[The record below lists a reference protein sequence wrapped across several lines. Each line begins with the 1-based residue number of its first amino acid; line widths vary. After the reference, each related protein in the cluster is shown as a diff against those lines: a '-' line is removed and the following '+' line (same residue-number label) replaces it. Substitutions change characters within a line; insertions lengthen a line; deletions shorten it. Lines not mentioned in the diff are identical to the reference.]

1 MKDEIDMDQPKLKPG
16 WQPVEDVNWDAY
28 MDAISKAKNKQQI
41 LAHLRNLI
49 ENKGYANMIRAAE
62 LAFNRLTEVLPGEKG
77 SIGVHAYVDGKEI
90 YTNFRFAPAGGKSGK
105 DEFNY

>member
-1 MKDEIDMDQPKLKPG
+1 MKDEMNMDTPKLKPG

-28 MDAISKAKNKQQI
+28 TEAMSKAKNKQQI

-49 ENKGYANMIRAAE
+49 ENKGYANMLRAAE
-62 LAFNRLTEVLPGEKG
+62 VAFDRLTEVLPGEKG
-77 SIGVHAYVDGKEI
+77 SIGVYAYVDGKEI
-90 YTNFRFAPAGGKSGK
+90 YTNFRFVPAGGKSGK

>member
-1 MKDEIDMDQPKLKPG
+1 MNEKLTPKPG
-16 WQPVEDVNWDAY
+16 WQPVEDVNWDVY
-28 MDAISKAKNKQQI
+28 IEAISKAKNKQQI

-49 ENKGYANMIRAAE
+49 EKKGYANMLRAAE
-62 LAFNRLTEVLPGEKG
+62 LAFNRLVEVLPGETG

-90 YTNFRFAPAGGKSGK
+90 YTNFRFVPAGGKAGK

>member
-1 MKDEIDMDQPKLKPG
+1 MDNTPKLKPG

-28 MDAISKAKNKQQI
+28 MEAISKAKNKQQI

-62 LAFNRLTEVLPGEKG
+62 LAFNRLSEVLPGDRG
-77 SIGVHAYVDGKEI
+77 SIGVYSYVDGKEI
-90 YTNFRFAPAGGKSGK
+90 YSNFRFVAAGGKADK

>member
-1 MKDEIDMDQPKLKPG
+1 MSNMQIKPG

-28 MDAISKAKNKQQI
+28 MEAIAKSKNKQQI
-41 LAHLRNLI
+41 IAHLRNLI
-49 ENKGYANMIRAAE
+49 EHKGYANMIRAAE
-62 LAFNRLTEVLPGEKG
+62 VAFNRLLETNPGDKG

-90 YTNFRFAPAGGKSGK
+90 YTNFRFTAAGGKNGK

>member
-1 MKDEIDMDQPKLKPG
+1 MDKPHIKPG

-28 MDAISKAKNKQQI
+28 LDAISKAKSKQQ
-41 LAHLRNLI
+41 LLTHLRNLI

-62 LAFNRLTEVLPGEKG
+62 AAFNRLVEVLPGEKG

-90 YTNFRFAPAGGKSGK
+90 YINFRFVPTGGKQDK